1 MVHVEVKPMDLKP
14 EMDNATASTQ
24 ENAISGADNVAMQ
37 GKEADSGIHHATELE
52 VLDRVKM
59 NDAIENSLLT
69 IRGLL
74 NDSKGKELSFNKEE
88 LRKAEERL
96 KLVFIEFYRKLR
108 LLKHYRYFKHER
120 IPKIC
125 VASFSFA

>member
-1 MVHVEVKPMDLKP
+1 MVHIEVKPMDLTP
-14 EMDNATASTQ
+14 EVDTATASTQ
-24 ENAISGADNVAMQ
+24 ENAISREDNVVVR
-37 GKEADSGIHHATELE
+37 GKKADSGIHHATELE

-96 KLVFIEFYRKLR
+96 KVVFIEFYRKLR
-108 LLKHYRYFKHER
+108 LLKHYRYFQE
-120 IPKIC
+120 
-125 VASFSFA
+125 

>member
-1 MVHVEVKPMDLKP
+1 MVHVEIKPMSLTH
-14 EMDNATASTQ
+14 EVDNATASTR
-24 ENAISGADNVAMQ
+24 ENAILREDRVTVR

-52 VLDRVKM
+52 VLDHVKM
-59 NDAIENSLLT
+59 NKEIENSVLT

-96 KLVFIEFYRKLR
+96 KVVFIEFYRKLR
-108 LLKHYRYFKHER
+108 LLKHYRYYR
-120 IPKIC
+120 
-125 VASFSFA
+125 A